1 MAALKDSIEVA
12 QLLLDNGAMVEMADR
27 NGRTALHL
35 AAKSDSIRV
44 SKALVEFG
52 ASIDSTD
59 KGGRFPLHIATGTAF
74 MTCLWPSCTYIKE
87 NYCYLLDRH

>member
-1 MAALKDSIEVA
+1 MAALKDSMEVA
-12 QLLLDNGAMVEMADR
+12 QLLLDNGAMVEIADR

-44 SKALVEFG
+44 SKTLVEFG

-59 KGGRFPLHIATGTAF
+59 KGGRFPLHIATGTDRI
-74 MTCLWPSCTYIKE
+74 YIVPLAILHMYQE
-87 NYCYLLDRH
+87 ILLLLT